1 MEVRKMKQIFPH
13 QVEELLKQ
21 GENVSIIDVREAEE
35 VAHGKIPGARHIP
48 LGQLESRLNEIEK
61 DKEHIIVCRS
71 GNRSGMACE
80 FLASQG
86 YDVVNMVGGMLEWTG
101 EIE

>member
-1 MEVRKMKQIFPH
+1 VKQIFPQ

-21 GENVSIIDVREAEE
+21 GKNLSIIDVRETEE

-80 FLASQG
+80 FLSSQG
-86 YDVVNMVGGMLEWTG
+86 YNVVNMAGGMLEWTG

>member
-1 MEVRKMKQIFPH
+1 MKQIFPH
-13 QVEELLKQ
+13 QVEEMLKQ
-21 GENVSIIDVREAEE
+21 GKNVSIIDVREAEE

-48 LGQLESRLNEIEK
+48 LSQLGNRFNEIEK
-61 DKEHIIVCRS
+61 EKEHILVCRS

-86 YDVVNMVGGMLEWTG
+86 YNVINMVGGMLEWTG
-101 EIE
+101 EIER

>member
-1 MEVRKMKQIFPH
+1 MFPQ

-21 GENVSIIDVREAEE
+21 GKNLSIIDVRGAEE
-35 VAHGKIPGARHIP
+35 VAHGKIPSARHIP

-86 YDVVNMVGGMLEWTG
+86 YDVVNMMGGMLEWTG